1 MHIFL
6 AVVAGS
12 SAMEEGE
19 RELVGDLEKEKGE
32 QERFGVG
39 STYIRLDLTTRN
51 GNFLNKF

>member
-1 MHIFL
+1 LHIFL

-39 STYIRLDLTTRN
+39 STYIRLNLTTRN